1 MKKLLTFIMCI
12 VLAIGVMSFAAC
24 GDSTF
29 KGNYEEVDKA
39 TAAEFAE
46 SVNGDSSVL
55 DMKSGMEME
64 FSIESESDEFSFSME
79 YDLKCAYN
87 AEQQMEMEGSVK
99 GKGEGQTIKG
109 DIYYSNGLM
118 YINSDGMKI
127 KQAVDYE
134 EFLEGVT
141 GMGSSAIID
150 IEGAMTYLETDTTG
164 SIKVYLDKGE
174 TESKFKLEVNNFS
187 VEGVKVNGEYYYV
200 FDANGNLI
208 ACKIDV
214 SMTMSYE
221 GYNSDM
227 SVYMVVKAYDGKIS
241 LPSDLDSYQLGQLPL

>member
-1 MKKLLTFIMCI
+1 MKKLLTLVMCL
-12 VLAIGVMSFAAC
+12 VLAIGVMGFTAC

-46 SVNGDSSVL
+46 SVNGESSVL

-64 FSIESESDEFSFSME
+64 FSMEMDGEMEFSME

-87 AEQQMEMEGSVK
+87 AQQQIEMEGSVK
-99 GKGEGQTIKG
+99 GKGEGQSIKG
-109 DIYYSNGLM
+109 DIYYSNGFM

-134 EFLEGVT
+134 EFLEGIT
-141 GMGSSAIID
+141 SMGSDAIID
-150 IEGAMTYLETDTTG
+150 IQGVIEYLEMDNTG

-174 TESKFKLEVNNFS
+174 TESKVKVEVNNFS

-214 SMTMSYE
+214 SVTISYQ
-221 GYNSDM
+221 GYNSSM
-227 SVYMVVKAYDGKIS
+227 SVYMVVKAYDGKVS

>member
-1 MKKLLTFIMCI
+1 MKKLLTLVMCL
-12 VLAIGVMSFAAC
+12 VLAIGVMGFTAC

-46 SVNGDSSVL
+46 SVNGESSVL

-64 FSIESESDEFSFSME
+64 FSMEMDGEMEFSME

-87 AEQQMEMEGSVK
+87 AQQQIEMEGSVK
-99 GKGEGQTIKG
+99 GKGEGQSIKG
-109 DIYYSNGLM
+109 DIYYSNGFM

-134 EFLEGVT
+134 EFLEGIT
-141 GMGSSAIID
+141 GMGSDAIID
-150 IEGAMTYLETDTTG
+150 IQGVIEYLEMDNTG

-174 TESKFKLEVNNFS
+174 TESKVKVEVNNFS

-214 SMTMSYE
+214 SVTISYQ
-221 GYNSDM
+221 GYNSSM
-227 SVYMVVKAYDGKIS
+227 SVYMVVKAYDGKVS